1 MKSNRTGGY
10 LVSRV
15 IGDFDV
21 KEDGS
26 ICVPFIKSIKIDRNI
41 DKYVL
46 IIRNGFWDV
55 LED

>member
-46 IIRNGFWDV
+46 IIRNGF
-55 LED
+55 